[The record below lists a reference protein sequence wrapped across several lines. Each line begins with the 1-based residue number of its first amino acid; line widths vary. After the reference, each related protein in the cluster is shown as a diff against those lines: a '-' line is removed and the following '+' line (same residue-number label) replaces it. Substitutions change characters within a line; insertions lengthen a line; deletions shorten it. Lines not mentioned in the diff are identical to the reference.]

1 MIQSQQFLNGLGL
14 RIHIRTTR
22 VDASRMSYSYISGAA
37 IQIGNDVLEVM
48 DDGSILTTNG
58 SPLVFA
64 TEEEEVTGDFSG
76 FPVHKTRT
84 GSSKMVFVYTLILSE
99 YTSVQIRANTRS
111 GLLFVHVSGGHDLP
125 SDMVGL
131 LGSPTSNALPGRDG
145 TTDLT
150 GFWNN
155 LGESWQVTEDEPK
168 LFQDK
173 NRIPQ
178 SPVSCVYNE
187 VQKETARNVRRRRLM
202 DVDGPSMTIEQATQ
216 ACENAA
222 ENKKGFCVD
231 DVMAIGDLELAEDPF
246 YIS

>member
-1 MIQSQQFLNGLGL
+1 MIQSQQFHDGLGL

-37 IQIGNDVLEVM
+37 IQIDNDVMEVM
-48 DDGSILTTNG
+48 DDGSILANG
-58 SPLVFA
+58 SPLFL
-64 TEEEEVTGDFSG
+64 TDEEEVTGDFSG
-76 FPVHKTRT
+76 FPLHKTRT
-84 GSSKMVFVYTLILSE
+84 GSSKMIFVYTLSLSD
-99 YTSVQIRANTRS
+99 YTSVQIRANTKS

-131 LGSPTSNALPGRDG
+131 LGSPTRSALPGRDG

-155 LGESWQVTEDEPK
+155 LGENWQVTVDEPK

-187 VQKETARNVRRRRLM
+187 VQKETANVRRRRLM
-202 DVDGPSMTIEQATQ
+202 DLDGPSMTIEAAKQ
-216 ACENAA
+216 ACQNAA

-246 YIS
+246 YSS